1 MDKKL
6 KELTIIQKIGLL
18 AQTLFTLAI
27 LIVLFWSIGVPEL
40 MRLVKE
46 LLIILFLVMAFN
58 NHVLYK
64 RKGFTVF
71 NITAALLIL
80 VSVLTE

>member
-71 NITAALLIL
+71 NIIAALLIL